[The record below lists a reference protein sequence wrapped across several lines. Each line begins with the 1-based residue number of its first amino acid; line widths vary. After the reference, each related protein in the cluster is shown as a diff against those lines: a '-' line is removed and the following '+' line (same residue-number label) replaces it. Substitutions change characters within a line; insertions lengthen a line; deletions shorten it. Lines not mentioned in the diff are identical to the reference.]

1 MIIPFLAPYLALLET
16 AIIFYLLILVLA
28 FASLLF
34 IPGDIQADER
44 IEWTGSPTLS
54 VFCNVLIFALV
65 IYHFGIDVSSW
76 KIWIPALVAYLVI
89 GVVWSSTKWIV
100 FCRRAGAALK
110 DVIDKYTPNEGF
122 DERMSAL
129 AFMKYVFASDAIRAY
144 GDKPYIG
151 GSNTDSIRPMSREEV
166 IGLYVPQVTAHK
178 GQVLIWI
185 ICWPLSIIKWAL
197 ADMLRD
203 LCNAIFSAIRGWF
216 QKIAKSAFSGI

>member
-1 MIIPFLAPYLALLET
+1 MIIPYLAPYLALLET
-16 AIIFYLLILVLA
+16 AIIFYPVILILA
-28 FASLLF
+28 FASLIA
-34 IPGDIQADER
+34 IPGDIQAQNVE
-44 IEWTGSPTLS
+44 EWPGSPTLS

-76 KIWIPALVAYLVI
+76 KIWIPALVVYLVI

-110 DVIDKYTPNEGF
+110 DVIAKYTPNEGF
-122 DERMSAL
+122 DEKMSAL
-129 AFMKYVFASDAIRAY
+129 AFMKYVFASDEIRAY
-144 GDKPYIG
+144 GDKPYMG
-151 GSNTDSIRPMSREEV
+151 GNGDTVKPMSREEV

-203 LCNAIFSAIRGWF
+203 LCNALFTAIRGWF

>member
-16 AIIFYLLILVLA
+16 AVIFYPVILVLA
-28 FASLLF
+28 FISLIA
-34 IPGDIQADER
+34 IPGDIQSKGME
-44 IEWTGSPTLS
+44 EWPGSPTLS

-76 KIWIPALVAYLVI
+76 KVWIPALVIYLII
-89 GVVWSSTKWIV
+89 GVGWSTVKWVI

-110 DVIDKYTPNEGF
+110 DVIAKYVPSEGF
-122 DERMSAL
+122 DEKMGTL
-129 AFMKYVFASDAIRAY
+129 AFMKYVFASDEIRAY

-151 GSNTDSIRPMSREEV
+151 SNTEGIKLMTREQV

-203 LCNAIFSAIRGWF
+203 LCNALFSAIRGWF

>member
-16 AIIFYLLILVLA
+16 AIIFYPVILVLA
-28 FASLLF
+28 FVSLIA
-34 IPGDIQADER
+34 IPGDIQSQSVE
-44 IEWTGSPTLS
+44 EWPGSPTLS

-76 KIWIPALVAYLVI
+76 KVWIPALVIYLIV
-89 GVVWSSTKWIV
+89 GVSWSSVKWVI
-100 FCRRAGAALK
+100 FCRRAGESLK
-110 DVIDKYTPNEGF
+110 EVIAKYVANPEFNETLQ
-122 DERMSAL
+122 ML
-129 AFMKYVFASDAIRAY
+129 AFMKHVFNSKEVRAY
-144 GDKPYIG
+144 GEKPYMG
-151 GSNTDSIRPMSREEV
+151 GDNASVIPMTRESV

-203 LCNAIFSAIRGWF
+203 LCNALFNAIRGWF